1 MRRGLTIPWVVVV
14 CALTIL
20 ALLFALFSARQRAYA
35 AGMRADSLEVAHD
48 TLLIRHAAD
57 LLLWERRVLQ
67 GRIAQSRLERE
78 LARRPAVVVRPV
90 LQVDTLRLTDTVLV
104 EGDTI
109 RTAAF
114 LRYQPPVKLSALVV
128 VPPTPGLATLDATM
142 TLDTIPL
149 GLRILCGRSRN
160 GVRPVTAQVE
170 TPPWVTV
177 RMDTPQAVPEVC
189 NHPAPRRG
197 IPWWT
202 LPLAFGA
209 GALLR

>member
-1 MRRGLTIPWVVVV
+1 MRRGVTVPWVVVV

-20 ALLFALFSARQRAYA
+20 ALLFALRSAQSRAYA
-35 AGMRADSLEVAHD
+35 AGMRADSLEVAED
-48 TLLIRHAAD
+48 TLILRYAAD
-57 LLLWERRVLQ
+57 LLQWERRVLQ
-67 GRIAQSRLERE
+67 GQIERTRLERE
-78 LARRPAVVVRPV
+78 LGRRPAVVVRPV
-90 LQVDTLRLTDTVLV
+90 LQVDTLRTTDTVIV

-109 RTAAF
+109 RTASF

-128 VPPTPGLATLDATM
+128 VPPAPGFATLDATM

-177 RMDTPQAVPEVC
+177 RMDAPQAVPEVC

-202 LPLAFGA
+202 LPLAFA
-209 GALLR
+209 TGALLR